1 VSLIPLSEHVTI
13 DTNVREHEIWQQ
25 IGHFES
31 EHYVSNFRSFR
42 ISSPTL
48 TTHVH
53 RLDEFKKANNLQK
66 ASPKLEILP
75 QVGATDE
82 KIVREI
88 ALNAR
93 QTRAFYETSKNMSE
107 LTRPI
112 ILFYSFEKLANVI
125 LLNTFEHIP
134 DSFSHGLSY
143 HNGVLYIMKEGLFPR
158 LHDCYSSDPAI
169 YLNKYQFKL
178 ENLCICAPTSEQKI
192 LDMMNDITIRIQ
204 IRDELSGKDVEISEI
219 DREFLF
225 LYSLSSLARY
235 DVNEWS
241 DIIEGRNDDLII
253 DIRRYLHSI
262 QTTYPNWLLNF
273 LHLKRLLFSPI
284 ARIGF

>member
-1 VSLIPLSEHVTI
+1 MIPLSEHLTI
-13 DTNVREHEIWQQ
+13 DTSVREHEIWEQ

-48 TTHVH
+48 KTHIDK
-53 RLDEFKKANNLQK
+53 LEALKKTNNLQK
-66 ASPKLEILP
+66 ASPLLEILP
-75 QVGATDE
+75 QVSATDE

-93 QTRAFYETSKNMSE
+93 QARAFYETSKGMSE

-125 LLNTFEHIP
+125 VLNTFENIS

-143 HNGVLYIMKEGLFPR
+143 RNGVLSVMKEGLFPR
-158 LHDCYSSDPAI
+158 LHDCYSSDPTI
-169 YLNKYQFKL
+169 YLKKYQFRL
-178 ENLCICAPTSEQKI
+178 EDLCKCGQTSEQKI
-192 LDMMNDITIRIQ
+192 VQMMNDVTIRMQ
-204 IRDELSGKDVEISEI
+204 IRDELSGGEVEISEI

-235 DVNEWS
+235 NVNEWS
-241 DIIEGRNDDLII
+241 DIIEGKNDDLII

-273 LHLKRLLFSPI
+273 LHFKRLNFFSI
-284 ARIGF
+284 ARIGFG